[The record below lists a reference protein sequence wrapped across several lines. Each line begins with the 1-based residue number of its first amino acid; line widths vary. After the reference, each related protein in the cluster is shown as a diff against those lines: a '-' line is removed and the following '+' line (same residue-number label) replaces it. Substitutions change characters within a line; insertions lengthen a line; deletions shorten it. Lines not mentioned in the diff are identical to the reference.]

1 MNKYQEQLFAKTTMS
16 LTSIDDK
23 SLEKVMVDAE
33 KITIYQNMDY
43 RKKDYLFTINN
54 SSIESLEISERVY
67 KTNDGKL
74 EVNISFEKP
83 FDSLI
88 VNFKNAVVDP
98 CSFKVDFVGADKK
111 AFDDKVKSDERKA
124 LIKGMGLC
132 VASGH
137 NLLNIYWMNT
147 NDKVA
152 YTSVKL
158 YYGITLLMEQFK
170 IDSGKFYLAIPN
182 LAFGKYS
189 FVIGQYGK
197 DDKLI
202 FETDIIEIDL
212 TDKIMKKLNDIQSS
226 VEKVAAYTRPHIVA
240 RR

>member
-1 MNKYQEQLFAKTTMS
+1 MNKYQEQLFAKTTLS
-16 LTSIDDK
+16 LTSGEDK
-23 SLEKVMVDAE
+23 SPEKVIVDDE

-43 RKKDYLFTINN
+43 RKKDYLLTINN
-54 SSIESLEISERVY
+54 SSIESLEISKRVY
-67 KTNDGKL
+67 KTNDGKID
-74 EVNISFEKP
+74 VNISFEEP
-83 FDSLI
+83 FDSII

-137 NLLNIYWMNT
+137 HLLNIYWMNT

-226 VEKVAAYTRPHIVA
+226 VEKVAGHTRPHILGG
-240 RR
+240 R